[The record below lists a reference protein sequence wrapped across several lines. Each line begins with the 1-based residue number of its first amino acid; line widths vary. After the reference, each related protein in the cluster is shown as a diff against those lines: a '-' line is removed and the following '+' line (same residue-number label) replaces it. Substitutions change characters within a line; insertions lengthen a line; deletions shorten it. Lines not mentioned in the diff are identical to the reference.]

1 MTYDKSFSD
10 KKNDLFGSE
19 SYIVGKRIQRFFN
32 MLYQLK
38 YTAIFKLEFY
48 INKDFVI
55 KWMEWRIFYG

>member
-32 MLYQLK
+32 MLYQMK

-48 INKDFVI
+48 INKEFVI
-55 KWMEWRIFYG
+55 K